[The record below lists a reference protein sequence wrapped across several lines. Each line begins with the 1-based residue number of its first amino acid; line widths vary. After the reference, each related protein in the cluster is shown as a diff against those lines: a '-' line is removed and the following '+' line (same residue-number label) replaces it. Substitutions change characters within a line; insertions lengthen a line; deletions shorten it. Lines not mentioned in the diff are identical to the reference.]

1 MNIDFTNK
9 TALVTGGSGGLG
21 RKMVMLLASCGA
33 NVAIHYHSDKKKAE
47 ELKAEIESKYGVRV
61 GIFQADVTREEDV
74 KRLKAE
80 VEAQN
85 LMPDLLV
92 ANAVV
97 QYEWHELLDEGI
109 ENYYSQFESC
119 VMQMVYLSKAFIP
132 HMKEQKYG
140 RIVAINTECSYMAEV
155 TQSAYVAAKRGLDG
169 IVRVLAKEVGP
180 YNITVNQIAPGWTIT
195 DKEREKGINPA
206 EEYLKSVPLGRR
218 GVDQN
223 IADMVAFFLSDY
235 ASFTTGAYIPVSGGR
250 VMPGI

>member
-1 MNIDFTNK
+1 
-9 TALVTGGSGGLG
+9 
-21 RKMVMLLASCGA
+21 
-33 NVAIHYHSDKKKAE
+33 
-47 ELKAEIESKYGVRV
+47 
-61 GIFQADVTREEDV
+61 
-74 KRLKAE
+74 
-80 VEAQN
+80 
-85 LMPDLLV
+85 
-92 ANAVV
+92 
-97 QYEWHELLDEGI
+97 
-109 ENYYSQFESC
+109 
-119 VMQMVYLSKAFIP
+119 
-132 HMKEQKYG
+132 
-140 RIVAINTECSYMAEV
+140 MAEV